1 MVQQS
6 DETLTRI
13 SASIPAWLKERLE
26 REAAANRRSFSAQVA
41 FVLEQHYQGQQSK
54 K

>member
-1 MVQQS
+1 MVKQL

-26 REAAANRRSFSAQVA
+26 RDAAANRRSFSAQVA
-41 FVLEQHYQGQQSK
+41 FILEQYYHGQTPK